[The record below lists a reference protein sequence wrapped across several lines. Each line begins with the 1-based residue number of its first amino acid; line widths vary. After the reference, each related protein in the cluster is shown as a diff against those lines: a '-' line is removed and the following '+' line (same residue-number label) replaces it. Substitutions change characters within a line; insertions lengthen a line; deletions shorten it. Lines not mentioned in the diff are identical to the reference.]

1 MSFPSFLVV
10 WVLLEKAGVKAGGI
24 GLLTRVVNNR
34 IGMRLNSRPDLMR
47 PRWGSVACAVARAE
61 SSNCGVQQ

>member
-10 WVLLEKAGVKAGGI
+10 WVLLEKAGGI